1 MIGIVFFCLIYVCI
15 MCIGIDFDNYLLIL
29 LVIVKIELVSYV
41 KYFLCVSMFLGLKFN
56 ILYIVKVLYLVVYFF
71 FFF

>member
-1 MIGIVFFCLIYVCI
+1 

-56 ILYIVKVLYLVVYFF
+56 ILYIVKVLYLVVYFLIF
-71 FFF
+71 FVVFLIKSRLC